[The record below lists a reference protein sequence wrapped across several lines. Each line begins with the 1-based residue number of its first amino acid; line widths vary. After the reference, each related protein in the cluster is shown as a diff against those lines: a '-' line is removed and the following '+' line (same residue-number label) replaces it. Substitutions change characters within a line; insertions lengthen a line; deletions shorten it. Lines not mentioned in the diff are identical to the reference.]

1 MPPNGVMMLSSTHSA
16 ARMNITRSR
25 TGCAV
30 CKSKRLKCDE
40 SKPAC
45 SRCVRLGI
53 PCPGYQK
60 PLRWK
65 GGSKSPPKD
74 PPETPA
80 DATVDDVASLP
91 PQQSQPSPIY
101 ASYQPP
107 QIQRPQQQHQRQ
119 PPPQPQPQPQHSGQ
133 FVNSYYDQGLLD
145 HLSNVIDTGC
155 IEPQGQETLDG
166 SMPLMQFTD
175 DMLQLYPDQSLGQTP
190 DQVSPE
196 QTDDRLW
203 STTTMEPPQVY
214 SQALTRVEPSN
225 QASEQVI
232 EMPLAQALQDHSS
245 VLVEYYFKEV
255 CGLMSC
261 YDSPMNPYRTT
272 ISNMWSGSQSLYYIT
287 QSMAAACLSEVSPT
301 FASVGHRLRDQAM
314 ICLSREAKIAEL
326 ETSSLLALVMLGMSL
341 SWHDP
346 DSLGQP
352 QFDVLARKVISA
364 EARGDP
370 LALADKK
377 KEFFFYN
384 SLVYWKMLLSFVTDL
399 DPNMRSAAPQPVP
412 PDSLDMHEPR
422 MPHPQTGIGIEVQ
435 ELVASV
441 GSLVRK
447 ERKRLRTRR
456 FVSKDDIQQA
466 QDAILASEQL
476 HGELCAIELP
486 QEGDIVDA
494 GDDLTPAIHLVKIA
508 EAYRC
513 TGLLQLYRNFPDL
526 LVPYAQSAQF
536 MTGSPDSSGSYPD
549 ERAFADTWLTCLAL
563 HVLDLVKDIPTSSR
577 SRSIQPLLFVSICS
591 ELSMCR
597 SYCSISNLQR
607 SPVASVAASPRFRVP
622 LNGLEVLQAR
632 KIVLA
637 RLSAFEN
644 ILAAKPIRRM
654 LMLVKKTW
662 ACMDE
667 EKKDTYWMDVM
678 MDNGYE
684 TLMG

>member
-1 MPPNGVMMLSSTHSA
+1 MLSSTHSA

-30 CKSKRLKCDE
+30 C
-40 SKPAC
+40 
-45 SRCVRLGI
+45 I

-80 DATVDDVASLP
+80 DASPPDNTALP
-91 PQQSQPSPIY
+91 PQQPQPSPMY
-101 ASYQPP
+101 ATY
-107 QIQRPQQQHQRQ
+107 
-119 PPPQPQPQPQHSGQ
+119 QPQHQPQQPHPPPPPPLQPQSQPRTQQPEQ
-133 FVNSYYDQGLLD
+133 FVTNYYDPGLLD
-145 HLSNVIDTGC
+145 HLTNAIDAGC
-155 IEPQGQETLDG
+155 MEPSGQEALDA

-190 DQVSPE
+190 PDNGSQE
-196 QTDDRLW
+196 QNEERLW
-203 STTTMEPPQVY
+203 QANAMGPQQVY
-214 SQALTRVEPSN
+214 SQALTRVEPN
-225 QASEQVI
+225 QPSEQVI

-255 CGLMSC
+255 CGMMSC

-352 QFDVLARKVISA
+352 QFDVLARKVMSA

-384 SLVYWKMLLSFVTDL
+384 SLVYWKMLLSFVTDM
-399 DPNMRSAAPQPVP
+399 DPNMRSAQPQPIP
-412 PDSLDMHEPR
+412 PDSLDKHEPR

-466 QDAILASEQL
+466 QDAIIASERL
-476 HGELCAIELP
+476 HAELCTIELP

-494 GDDLTPAIHLVKIA
+494 GDDLTPAIHLVNIA

-526 LVPYAQSAQF
+526 LVPFAQSAHY
-536 MTGSPDSSGSYPD
+536 MTGSPDSSGSYTD
-549 ERAFADTWLTCLAL
+549 ERAFTDTWLTCLAL
-563 HVLDLVKDIPTSSR
+563 HVLDLVKDIPTTSR

-591 ELSMCR
+591 ELSICR
-597 SYCSISNLQR
+597 PYCTISNLQR
-607 SPVASVAASPRFRVP
+607 SPVASIAASPRFRVP

-632 KIVLA
+632 KIVIS

-667 EKKDTYWMDVM
+667 EKKDMYWMDVM

>member
-1 MPPNGVMMLSSTHSA
+1 MLSSTHSA

-74 PPETPA
+74 PPETHA
-80 DATVDDVASLP
+80 DATVDDVALPP
-91 PQQSQPSPIY
+91 PQQTQPSPIY

-107 QIQRPQQQHQRQ
+107 PLQRQQQQPPHPLPPP
-119 PPPQPQPQPQHSGQ
+119 PPPQTQPQPQHSGQ

-145 HLSNVIDTGC
+145 HLSNVIDAGC

-175 DMLQLYPDQSLGQTP
+175 DMLHLYPDQSLGQTP

-203 STTTMEPPQVY
+203 PTTTMEPQPVY
-214 SQALTRVEPSN
+214 SQALTRVEPAN

-255 CGLMSC
+255 CGMMSC

-352 QFDVLARKVISA
+352 QFDVLARKVITA

-399 DPNMRSAAPQPVP
+399 DPNTRSAAPQPVP

-441 GSLVRK
+441 GCLVRK

-476 HGELCAIELP
+476 HAELCAIELP

-494 GDDLTPAIHLVKIA
+494 GDDLTPAIHLVNIA

-526 LVPYAQSAQF
+526 LVPYAQSAHF

-563 HVLDLVKDIPTSSR
+563 HVLDLVKDIPTTSR

-667 EKKDTYWMDVM
+667 DKKDTYWMDVM